1 MRRGGG
7 MRRGGM
13 RRGRRMRRRTRRRM
27 RRRRRRRIIGVAL
40 LGGLIA
46 YGAYKLSKR
55 DVQRVEEHTGKSAD
69 ELSDEEMGKAMDD
82 LNIEKQ
88 YVDDDDKAYIDQQ
101 GSQEDS
107 QPSYLDELERL
118 GKLKDE
124 GYITEQEFEDK
135 KQQLLGT

>member
-1 MRRGGG
+1 
-7 MRRGGM
+7 
-13 RRGRRMRRRTRRRM
+13 M

-88 YVDDDDKAYIDQQ
+88 YVDDDDKAYIDKQ
-101 GSQEDS
+101 GSQEGS
-107 QPSYLDELERL
+107 QPSYLDELEHL

>member
-1 MRRGGG
+1 
-7 MRRGGM
+7 
-13 RRGRRMRRRTRRRM
+13 MRRRTRRRI

-69 ELSDEEMGKAMDD
+69 ELSDEEMGKAMDE
-82 LNIEKQ
+82 LGIEKQ
-88 YVDDDDKAYIDQQ
+88 YVDDDDKAYIDKQ
-101 GSQEDS
+101 GSQEGS